1 MLDAA
6 VAAELNVVIVVDVY
20 VQFHN
25 YSHDEA
31 VAFFAVAL
39 GCRCCAVEVEGVF
52 LAVAWPLLAG
62 VGDVVVDDV
71 LADAA
76 AATSGLTRGTGLRLG
91 AF

>member
-6 VAAELNVVIVVDVY
+6 VAAELDVVDVY
-20 VQFHN
+20 VQVHN
-25 YSHDEA
+25 YYSHDEV

-39 GCRCCAVEVEGVF
+39 GCCCCCAVEVEGVF

-71 LADAA
+71 LAAAA
-76 AATSGLTRGTGLRLG
+76 AATSGLTSGTGLRLG

>member
-6 VAAELNVVIVVDVY
+6 LAAELNVY
-20 VQFHN
+20 VQVHN
-25 YSHDEA
+25 YYSHDEV

-39 GCRCCAVEVEGVF
+39 GCCCCCAVEVEGVF

-71 LADAA
+71 LAA